1 MSELGRDQDDGA
13 APKPVGGSRVGCAVL
28 GLLLLLGVAM
38 VSFVV
43 ARERDGR
50 RRFRRLRRQIKAVLI
65 DAQSDCEK
73 TIRAAWLE
81 SAKDNPSFPLI
92 ASKLPPARRSP
103 VMSSGYA
110 HSEESAEWG
119 IKHLYADPDADF
131 SKSSVSFNFPVTDIS
146 IRAVRGFAQTD
157 FELLVI
163 QHGRYPSNAIFLKA
177 LRKQLKK
184 HRLRAFETRGPD
196 MTLEEVW
203 KELARLAEA
212 RSRR

>member
-1 MSELGRDQDDGA
+1 MKSVEQRRNGELFGA
-13 APKPVGGSRVGCAVL
+13 IL
-28 GLLLLLGVAM
+28 
-38 VSFVV
+38 
-43 ARERDGR
+43 E
-50 RRFRRLRRQIKAVLI
+50 
-65 DAQSDCEK
+65 
-73 TIRAAWLE
+73 RAA
-81 SAKDNPSFPLI
+81 LI

-184 HRLRAFETRGPD
+184 LPALRSYPSPVAVP
-196 MTLEEVW
+196 
-203 KELARLAEA
+203 AA
-212 RSRR
+212 